1 MILNNTCFKVRSS
14 SVSTCS
20 DSHCSVCEARI
31 PGVRREPP
39 PEPLARPKSPKM
51 SRPIIPIHERSR

>member
-1 MILNNTCFKVRSS
+1 MFKVRSS

-31 PGVRREPP
+31 PAARREPP

-51 SRPIIPIHERSR
+51 SRPVIPIHERSR

>member
-1 MILNNTCFKVRSS
+1 MRSS

-31 PGVRREPP
+31 PVARLKPP
-39 PEPLARPKSPKM
+39 PEPLARPKSPKIC
-51 SRPIIPIHERSR
+51 RPIPIHERSR